1 MIEKTGIM
9 TLEEKQCWEYHL
21 TLPEDSISQILY
33 FDVTLDADLD
43 EIILRINSLYE
54 KNPSLRMSFYEEN
67 GILYQSINFF
77 DKKRKYFLYF
87 DLRSQ
92 ENQNEFIKEYTAES
106 EMNMD
111 IRKIHEYSKFV
122 VFHLEERKFRCILFM
137 HHIICDEWSVGLLRD
152 QFLNNCSYCIDFDI
166 IDYANE
172 QREYVLNVKKDLR
185 IYYESLFVKL
195 NTINPCFIP
204 LLNRK
209 EINLKEFEN
218 EICKSKTTLYRI
230 SFNVDDEITYPLMAV
245 VYLSYCLASNI
256 LSDKKT
262 ILITAPIRNN
272 VGNNKKL
279 VGYLNSGIY
288 TLVEKEKLSGDV
300 NSKIKNLYLNIINS
314 MRYSVADHKFIN
326 LDGRFLRKQT
336 SLYINIMSKEYDVDV
351 NDTLFKGSF
360 TKENSYSNDP
370 LCFKQ

>member
-122 VFHLEERKFRCILFM
+122 VFHLEERKFRCI
-137 HHIICDEWSVGLLRD
+137 
-152 QFLNNCSYCIDFDI
+152 
-166 IDYANE
+166 
-172 QREYVLNVKKDLR
+172 
-185 IYYESLFVKL
+185 
-195 NTINPCFIP
+195 
-204 LLNRK
+204 
-209 EINLKEFEN
+209 
-218 EICKSKTTLYRI
+218 
-230 SFNVDDEITYPLMAV
+230 
-245 VYLSYCLASNI
+245 
-256 LSDKKT
+256 
-262 ILITAPIRNN
+262 
-272 VGNNKKL
+272 
-279 VGYLNSGIY
+279 
-288 TLVEKEKLSGDV
+288 
-300 NSKIKNLYLNIINS
+300 
-314 MRYSVADHKFIN
+314 
-326 LDGRFLRKQT
+326 
-336 SLYINIMSKEYDVDV
+336 
-351 NDTLFKGSF
+351 
-360 TKENSYSNDP
+360 
-370 LCFKQ
+370 